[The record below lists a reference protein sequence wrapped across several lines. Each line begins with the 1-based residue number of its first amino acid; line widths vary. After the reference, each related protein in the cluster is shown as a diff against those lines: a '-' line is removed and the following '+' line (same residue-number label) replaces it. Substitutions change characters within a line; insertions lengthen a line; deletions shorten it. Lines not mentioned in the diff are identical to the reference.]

1 MSFEIDK
8 VCMDFLGFRVI
19 RCLISINKS
28 IFRSFMVIGRVTRH
42 YRSRYEFLLGV
53 RLENFWVLT
62 KSLGWVLISLVLGAV
77 WSENVTSPSRKC
89 FQTLICSISW
99 SKWWHVIFKGACKL
113 LWVYR
118 LVICLFVIS
127 MMCLY
132 LVHNKKSLKN
142 VCQCKILFTILR
154 EIPGYTSLCK
164 IYSLEER
171 LEDLCEP
178 VIAWGNG

>member
-8 VCMDFLGFRVI
+8 VYKDFLGFRVI

-89 FQTLICSISW
+89 FQTLICTREHANCYECIDW
-99 SKWWHVIFKGACKL
+99 SYACL
-113 LWVYR
+113 SFLW
-118 LVICLFVIS
+118 C
-127 MMCLY
+127 
-132 LVHNKKSLKN
+132 
-142 VCQCKILFTILR
+142 VCTWFTIRNLLR
-154 EIPGYTSLCK
+154 MFVNAKYFLPYLGKYQDTPLYVK
-164 IYSLEER
+164 FT
-171 LEDLCEP
+171 
-178 VIAWGNG
+178 V